1 MIFLFWK
8 FPRCGFS
15 EVLSSWRQ
23 VTKVKLAVNNVDS
36 ALNLVTGNFFL
47 TKKEKNFS
55 AKKTSMPLLPEHCSP
70 ALGNYQTVYR
80 NLSKLPETKP

>member
-1 MIFLFWK
+1 VTVIFLFWK
-8 FPRCGFS
+8 FSRCGFS

-36 ALNLVTGNFFL
+36 ALNLVTGKNFL
-47 TKKEKNFS
+47 TKTNFS

>member
-1 MIFLFWK
+1 M
-8 FPRCGFS
+8 
-15 EVLSSWRQ
+15 LSSWRQ

-36 ALNLVTGNFFL
+36 ALNLVTGKIFL
-47 TKKEKNFS
+47 TKTNFS

-70 ALGNYQTVYR
+70 ALGNYQTVCR